1 MANPRQKRKQRSS
14 VAKAGISKASK
25 KNLHKVT
32 IKGPAILADNWD
44 KSKTVRQN
52 YAALGLLPT
61 LDPRQTGGLEPET
74 RVPLAIAAASRATV
88 DDLDA
93 AMAAADDD
101 DDESDS
107 DDEPDKDDSK
117 KAEEHKEALKPGMA
131 RIVRDEQGNVVSII
145 VGTADG
151 AEVEEKVHAPDR
163 TGESSDEEDD
173 DDADEAQ
180 DKVVKAGKKGDK
192 RAKGKGKG
200 RAAPG
205 GDADEG
211 DATPWGRPMKDWDAA
226 PAVES
231 DFGATEGVAK
241 AKDVRQGIPIFG
253 AGLAVEAKTDV
264 VRALEER
271 ASRKTKVIRHTSEFE
286 HKWLVDLVRKHGDD
300 LTAMARDRKGNVWQ
314 KTPGELKRAIAKAG
328 GVDKLRAQAD
338 SA

>member
-61 LDPRQTGGLEPET
+61 LDPRQTGGLEPEA
-74 RVPLAIAAASRATV
+74 RVPLAIASASRATV

-93 AMAAADDD
+93 AMAAADDA
-101 DDESDS
+101 ESDS
-107 DDEPDKDDSK
+107 DDDDGEPEVDEPAEKK
-117 KAEEHKEALKPGMA
+117 KAEALKPGMA
-131 RIVRDEQGNVVSII
+131 RIVRDAQGNVVSII

-163 TGESSDEEDD
+163 TGESSDEDEDD
-173 DDADEAQ
+173 EEEDEEVEQVASAQ
-180 DKVVKAGKKGDK
+180 KRKKGEEK
-192 RAKGKGKG
+192 VRGKGKGKAQG
-200 RAAPG
+200 
-205 GDADEG
+205 ADE
-211 DATPWGRPMKDWDAA
+211 DEPTPWGRPMKDWDAA

-253 AGLAVEAKTDV
+253 AGRSVEAKTDV

-286 HKWLVDLVRKHGDD
+286 HAWLVDLVQKHGDD

-338 SA
+338 QA